1 MQKIK
6 KCVIP
11 AAGVGSRFYPLTRA
25 QPKEMLPILDK
36 PVIHYVVE
44 EAVNSGLDEIL
55 IIVGAGKDAIINYF
69 DRHNLDDKMDD
80 YGFKDLPD
88 IYFVRQKEQKGLADA
103 IRYAKHFTGDE
114 DFVVLLGDTI
124 YVSNDNRTVT
134 SKILDVYHRY
144 NLPLIAVEEVPE
156 YKFKDYGIIKGEEK
170 EKGIYR
176 VTGIVEK
183 PEIAE
188 APSNLG
194 ITGIYVLG
202 RYIYQYLDAIIP
214 GKGREYQLA
223 DAYNLL
229 IEKGDVMAVKIDGK
243 RYDIGTKEMWIRTF
257 VNFAEASQ
265 MIRIDK
271 GKVSRMVKG
280 ASFVKQ

>member
-1 MQKIK
+1 M
-6 KCVIP
+6 IP

-88 IYFVRQKEQKGLADA
+88 IYFVRQKEQRGLADA

-124 YVSNDNRTVT
+124 YISNDSSSVT
-134 SKILDVYHRY
+134 SKILDVYYKYR
-144 NLPLIAVEEVPE
+144 LPTIAVEEVPE
-156 YKFKDYGIIKGEEK
+156 YKFKDYGMIMSEEK
-170 EKGIYR
+170 GKGIYK
-176 VTGIVEK
+176 VKGIVEK
-183 PEIAE
+183 PNVGQ

-202 RYIYQYLDAIIP
+202 PYIYDYISGIKP
-214 GKGREYQLA
+214 GKNGEYQLA
-223 DAYNLL
+223 DAYNSLMKEREVIAAI
-229 IEKGDVMAVKIDGK
+229 IEGK

-257 VNFAEASQ
+257 LEFAKNNFN
-265 MIRIDK
+265 IR
-271 GKVSRMVKG
+271 
-280 ASFVKQ
+280 

>member
-1 MQKIK
+1 MELEKIR

-11 AAGVGSRFYPLTRA
+11 AAGLGSRFYPLTRA

-69 DRHNLDDKMDD
+69 DKNNLDEKMDE

-103 IRYAKHFTGDE
+103 IRYGKHFTRGE

-124 YVSNDNRTVT
+124 YLSNDNRTVT
-134 SKILDVYHRY
+134 SKILNIYY
-144 NLPLIAVEEVPE
+144 KYASPLLAVEEVPE
-156 YKFKDYGIIKGEEK
+156 NKLKDYGIINGSET
-170 EKGIYR
+170 EKGIYN
-176 VTGIVEK
+176 VKEIIEK
-183 PEIAE
+183 PEVSR
-188 APSNLG
+188 APSHIG

-202 RYIYQYLDAIIP
+202 DYIYDYLHSISP
-214 GKGREYQLA
+214 GKNGEFQLA

-229 IEKGDVMAVKIDGK
+229 LREKDLLAAKIDGK
-243 RYDIGTKEMWIRTF
+243 RYDIGTKELWIKAF
-257 VNFAEASQ
+257 QEF
-265 MIRIDK
+265 IRM
-271 GKVSRMVKG
+271 SEYRE
-280 ASFVKQ
+280 